1 MKIGVFAYPTMRLDP
16 GGGMFTLN
24 QTFAYLERN
33 GYDVHRFDPWIH
45 RLEDFDLIHHFGL
58 GYGNYDW
65 FLTVKAAGKK
75 LAVTTMYWLPDRPK
89 SQRLSRKYLS
99 RLTTLK
105 PPPALVR
112 LMLQEADLILPNA
125 QGEKQLLSELY
136 DVPEE
141 KMALVPCGVA
151 DRFVGSDPEP
161 FKAHFGIDNFLLCIG
176 RFDPRQ
182 KNQLGL
188 IRATRRTDLPLVF
201 VGRPITGAE
210 DYLAQCK
217 KEAPAATLFIDYL
230 NPEDNLLAS
239 AFAAA
244 NTLVVPSFYEYPCM
258 VAMEALLAGTKVAIT
273 KGGTTQETF
282 DQFASYFNPLSESDM
297 RDTIV
302 RTYHSDLPEGAVDY
316 ARSTFLWDNVGQKL
330 ESAYRKAGFLSSQV
344 AI

>member
-24 QTFAYLERN
+24 QTFQYLKDK
-33 GYDVHRFDPWIH
+33 GYDVHRFDPWTH

-75 LAVTTMYWLPDRPK
+75 LAITTMYWLPDHPK

-99 RLTTLK
+99 RLTTIK

-112 LMLQEADLILPNA
+112 LMLNEADLILPNA
-125 QGEKQLLSELY
+125 EGEQHLLSDLY
-136 DVPEE
+136 GVKEE
-141 KMALVPCGVA
+141 KMAIVPCGVS
-151 DRFVGSDPEP
+151 DRFVGADPEP
-161 FKAHFGIDNFLLCIG
+161 FSQHYGLKNFLLCIG

-188 IRATRRTDLPLVF
+188 IRANKNTGLPLVLT
-201 VGRPITGAE
+201 GRPITGAE
-210 DYLAQCK
+210 DYLEQCK
-217 KEAPAATLFIDYL
+217 REAAPDTVFIDYL
-230 NPEDNLLAS
+230 NPEDHLLAS

-273 KGGTTQETF
+273 NGGTTQETF
-282 DQFASYFNPLSESDM
+282 KQYANYFNPNSASDM
-297 RDTIV
+297 RDSIV
-302 RTYHSDLPEGAVDY
+302 HTFHNSLPENSIEY
-316 ARSTFLWDNVGQKL
+316 ARKTFLWENVGRQL
-330 ESAYRKAGFLSSQV
+330 ESAYRNAGLMPLS
-344 AI
+344 

>member
-1 MKIGVFAYPTMRLDP
+1 MKIGIFAYPTMVLDP

-24 QTFAYLERN
+24 QTFEYLRRT
-33 GYDVHRFDPWIH
+33 GYNVHRFDPWTH

-99 RLTTLK
+99 RLAALK

-112 LMLQEADLILPNA
+112 LMLEAADLILPNA
-125 QGEKQLLSELY
+125 EGEKRLLTDLY
-136 DVPEE
+136 GVPER
-141 KMALVPCGVA
+141 KMAIVPCGVN
-151 DRFVGSDPEP
+151 DRFVGASAEP
-161 FKAHFGIDNFLLCIG
+161 FKMRYGIDDFLFCIG

-188 IRATRRTDLPLVF
+188 IRALKDTGLPLVF

-217 KEAPAATLFIDYL
+217 REAPSHTLFIDYL
-230 NPEDNLLAS
+230 DPKENLLAS

-273 KGGTTQETF
+273 SGGTTQETF
-282 DQFASYFNPLSESDM
+282 KHYATYFNPHSASEM
-297 RDTIV
+297 REAV
-302 RTYHSDLPEGAVDY
+302 LKTYRGALPEGAVAY
-316 ARSTFLWDNVGQKL
+316 ARQTFLWGSVGRKL
-330 ESAYRKAGFLSSQV
+330 EDAYRQAGFQTCH
-344 AI
+344 I

>member
-24 QTFAYLERN
+24 QTFEYLQQN
-33 GYDVHRFDPWIH
+33 GYDVHRFDPWTH
-45 RLEDFDLIHHFGL
+45 KLEDFDLIHHFGL

-75 LAVTTMYWLPDRPK
+75 LAVTTMYWLPDHPK

-99 RLTTLK
+99 RLTRLK

-112 LMLQEADLILPNA
+112 LMLNEADLILPNA
-125 QGEKQLLSELY
+125 QGEQDLLADLY
-136 DVPEE
+136 DVPKE
-141 KMALVPCGVA
+141 KMTIVPCGVA
-151 DRFVGSDPEP
+151 DRFVGADPEP
-161 FKAHFGIDNFLLCIG
+161 FKKHYGISNFLFCIG

-188 IRATRRTDLPLVF
+188 IRANKSINLPLVF

-210 DYLAQCK
+210 DYLEQCK
-217 KEAPAATLFIDYL
+217 KEAAPNTLFIDYL
-230 NPEDNLLAS
+230 NPKDNLLAS

-273 KGGTTQETF
+273 NGGTTQETF
-282 DQFASYFNPLSESDM
+282 KHYANYFDPHSESDM
-297 RDTIV
+297 RNTILK
-302 RTYHSDLPEGAVDY
+302 TYKNALPEGAIEY
-316 ARSTFLWDNVGQKL
+316 ARNTFLWHNVGRQL
-330 ESAYRKAGFLSSQV
+330 VNAYKTAGFMASP
-344 AI
+344 